1 MERDEYSLNE
11 FLTGAMINCPI
22 TLVTGGLAYPKK
34 IETYVNEIN
43 TEKYKNSTFTCW
55 DIQNGKLVLYLNE

>member
-34 IETYVNEIN
+34 IETCVNEIN

-55 DIQNGKLVLYLNE
+55 